1 MSGKVVPLRRPE
13 GRVEE
18 ISDEALVAA
27 CAVGDQAALGALF
40 DRHHQRIHRFL
51 CRVASLSSSEGE
63 DLLQETFTAVWKAS
77 QRYQGDAKA
86 LTWLFG
92 IAANIARNHVRSR
105 LRGQRAMTVLG
116 EQPTESKEAADE
128 IAARKEALKRLERAL
143 GELPH
148 DHRVTLVMCDL
159 EGTSGVDAAKVLGV
173 RPGTVWRRLHEAR
186 HMLREKLREAEG

>member
-1 MSGKVVPLRRPE
+1 MSGKVLPLFRPT

-40 DRHHQRIHRFL
+40 DRHHLRIHRFL
-51 CRVASLSSSEGE
+51 CRVASLSPSEGE

-77 QRYQGDAKA
+77 QRYQGESKA

-105 LRGQRAMTVLG
+105 LRGQRALTVLG
-116 EQPTESKEAADE
+116 EQPSSEREAADE
-128 IAARKEALKRLERAL
+128 VAARRQALKRLERAMA
-143 GELPH
+143 ELPH

-159 EGTSGVDAAKVLGV
+159 EGTSGVDAAKALGV
-173 RPGTVWRRLHEAR
+173 RPGTIWRRLHEAR
-186 HMLREKLREAEG
+186 HMLREKMAEGER